1 MRTLFLI
8 FLFGCLTTGLCM
20 AEKQKDKS
28 SEPLETYELY
38 SWRDDTGGWNF
49 SILGTTS
56 RLRTPEEIFSEKETI
71 HGVDK
76 LKQKISHLV
85 RPSRIVWTE
94 NLAYKGVPI
103 KGTERLAWPPKEI
116 IEDVK
121 HYAAAR
127 RVEVIGT
134 K

>member
-1 MRTLFLI
+1 MKGLFMILV
-8 FLFGCLTTGLCM
+8 FGCLATNFMGEQHK
-20 AEKQKDKS
+20 EKG

-38 SWRDDTGGWNF
+38 SWPDNSGGWNF

-56 RLRTPEEIFSEKETI
+56 RVKTPEEIFNEKEAI
-71 HGVDK
+71 RGVDK

-103 KGTERLAWPPKEI
+103 KGTERLGWPPREI

-121 HYAAAR
+121 LYAAER
-127 RVEVIGT
+127 HVEILYT